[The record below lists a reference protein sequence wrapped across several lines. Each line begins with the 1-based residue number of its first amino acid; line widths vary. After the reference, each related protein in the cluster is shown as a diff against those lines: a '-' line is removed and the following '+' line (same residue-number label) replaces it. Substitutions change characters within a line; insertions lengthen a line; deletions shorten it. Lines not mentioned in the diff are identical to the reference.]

1 MNLSW
6 YNALNKVHDAR
17 RSQPQK
23 IPLIFYRTAAGSE
36 PVREWLKGL
45 DEAER
50 QAIGKDLPGAMA
62 VAGRDAAVPPV
73 GKWAVGGPNGP
84 ADETDGTGAALPLP
98 RAPGRVAR
106 VHQENASH
114 AG

>member
-1 MNLSW
+1 
-6 YNALNKVHDAR
+6 
-17 RSQPQK
+17 
-23 IPLIFYRTAAGSE
+23 
-36 PVREWLKGL
+36 
-45 DEAER
+45 
-50 QAIGKDLPGAMA
+50 MA

-73 GKWAVGGPNGP
+73 GKWSVGGPNGP

-106 VHQENASH
+106 VHQENASY

>member
-1 MNLSW
+1 MTEGP
-6 YNALNKVHDAR
+6 
-17 RSQPQK
+17 QPQK

-36 PVREWLKGL
+36 PVREWLQGL

-50 QAIGKDLPGAMA
+50 QAIGKDLAAGAMA
-62 VAGRDAAVPPV
+62 LAGRHAAVPPN
-73 GKWAVGGPNGP
+73 GKRAVGDPDRS
-84 ADETDGTGAALPLP
+84 ADETHGACAPLPLS

-106 VHQENASH
+106 VHQENAGH